1 MSATPSWLSC
11 LPSTCMCHVP
21 FDFRPAVALP
31 PQFPNGLKHCH
42 EFGMSMADLYKA
54 IPALCILEQ
63 GQELCFF
70 HDFPTYL
77 YAPYLLFFEF
87 ILLCFFFFPLSS
99 SHISKAICLVPCK
112 KQSQS
117 GLYDKIPT
125 LAGPPTL
132 MRSTLLGD
140 YE

>member
-87 ILLCFFFFPLSS
+87 ILLFFFFSLSLPPIFQKLSVWFPAKNNLKVVYMIKFPL
-99 SHISKAICLVPCK
+99 
-112 KQSQS
+112 
-117 GLYDKIPT
+117 
-125 LAGPPTL
+125 
-132 MRSTLLGD
+132 LLGLQR
-140 YE
+140 